1 MPKPNSRKAAVPCS
15 NPKLKGI
22 FPFYLNRTATLLQ
35 RRQIERHLKEC
46 SDCRGDLRFL
56 TALIKT
62 GRKMGE
68 RLWE

>member
-1 MPKPNSRKAAVPCS
+1 MPKPKKRKAAVPCS
-15 NPKLKGI
+15 DPKLKGF

-35 RRQIERHLKEC
+35 RRRIQRHLEKC
-46 SDCRGDLRFL
+46 GDCRRDLRFL
-56 TALIKT
+56 MALIRT